1 MAPTRTDSM
10 AEDERQIEATW
21 PQEMLVAIR
30 ELTTT
35 VSRLEASQ
43 AGIRRILNE
52 MRDLLAG
59 ETSP

>member
-1 MAPTRTDSM
+1 M